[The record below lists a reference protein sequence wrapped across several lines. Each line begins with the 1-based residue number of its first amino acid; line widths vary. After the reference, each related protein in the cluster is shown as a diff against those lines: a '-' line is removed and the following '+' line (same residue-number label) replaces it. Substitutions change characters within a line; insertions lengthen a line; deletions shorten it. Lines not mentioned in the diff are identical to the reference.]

1 MTSAIEV
8 TPHTVLVVEDH
19 PFQRRLLARLLTALG
34 VVRVIEAEDGAQ
46 ALELLD
52 AATEPIDLVIT
63 DLDMPNVDGMALM
76 RQIGERAPQAD
87 IVVLSS
93 VDRDLL
99 SAVQWLAREQRIA
112 LLAVLEKPLTAP
124 ALRAALRRP
133 ACSARL
139 ARPPP
144 LPVLSVGEIAAGIA
158 AGQFE
163 SFLQPKVLLSN
174 GRLAGGEALAR
185 WRHPTLG
192 WVPPAAFIDTIE
204 HSPLVEPFS
213 LAIVESAA
221 WAVRWL
227 HESGL
232 PGHIAINASPAW
244 LDQPSMADRLSQA
257 VSRLGLPVERVAIE
271 VTESVA
277 NSNLAAALE
286 NLARLRLRGFTLSVD
301 DFGTGFSSLG
311 RLVSSPFRELKF
323 DRSFIT
329 GIEPGTPRWMV
340 VEAVIALAHKLG
352 LQTVAEGIETQAEWQ
367 LLKNAGCEYAQGY
380 FIAKPMARDD
390 FLVWAHSRR
399 AGERAAAA
407 AIELSRA

>member
-1 MTSAIEV
+1 MMVARDT

-19 PFQRRLLARLLTALG
+19 PFQRRLLARVLAALG
-34 VVRVIEAEDGAQ
+34 VARVIEAEDGAQ
-46 ALELLD
+46 ALALLD
-52 AATEPIDLVIT
+52 AASEPIDLVVT
-63 DLDMPNVDGMALM
+63 DLDMPNMDGMALM
-76 RQIGERAPQAD
+76 RQIGERAPHAD

-99 SAVQWLAREQRIA
+99 SAVQWLAREQRIP

-133 ACSARL
+133 ARAPRAARSA
-139 ARPPP
+139 AQ
-144 LPVLSVGEIAAGIA
+144 PVLSIDDIAAGIA
-158 AGQFE
+158 DGQFE
-163 SFLQPKVLLSN
+163 AFVQPKVLLAD
-174 GRLAGGEALAR
+174 GQLAGGEALAR
-185 WRHPTLG
+185 WRHPQLG
-192 WVPPAAFIDTIE
+192 YVLPSAFVEAIE

-221 WAVRWL
+221 WAARWL
-227 HESGL
+227 HQSGL

-244 LDQPSMADRLSQA
+244 LDQPAMADRLSQT
-257 VSRLGLPVERVAIE
+257 VNRLGLPVERLAIE

-352 LQTVAEGIETQAEWQ
+352 LQTVAEGIETHAEWQ
-367 LLKNAGCEYAQGY
+367 LLKDAGCEYAQGY

-390 FLVWAHSRR
+390 FLAWAR
-399 AGERAAAA
+399 ARQARGREAAAG
-407 AIELSRA
+407 

>member
-1 MTSAIEV
+1 MTSAEAVI
-8 TPHTVLVVEDH
+8 PHTVLVVEDH
-19 PFQRRLLARLLTALG
+19 PFQRRLLARMLTALG
-34 VVRVIEAEDGAQ
+34 VARVIEAEDGAQ

-52 AATEPIDLVIT
+52 AATETVDLVIT

-76 RQIGERAPQAD
+76 RQIGQHAPQAD

-99 SAVQWLAREQRIA
+99 SAVQWLAREQRLA
-112 LLAVLEKPLTAP
+112 LLAVLAKPLTAP

-133 ACSARL
+133 TARAGL
-139 ARPPP
+139 SRPAA
-144 LPVLSVGEIAAGIA
+144 LPVLSIDDIAAGIA
-158 AGQFE
+158 GRQFE
-163 SFLQPKVLLSN
+163 AFLQPKVLLAD

-185 WRHPTLG
+185 WRHPQLG
-192 WVPPAAFIDTIE
+192 VVPPVAFIDTIE
-204 HSPLVEPFS
+204 HSDLVEPFS

-232 PGHIAINASPAW
+232 PGQIAINASPAW
-244 LDQPSMADRLSQA
+244 LDQPAMADRLSQA
-257 VSRLGLPVERVAIE
+257 VGRLGLPVERLAIE

-352 LQTVAEGIETQAEWQ
+352 LQTVAEGIETHAEWQ
-367 LLKNAGCEYAQGY
+367 LLKDAGCEYAQGY
-380 FIAKPMARDD
+380 YIAKPMARDD
-390 FLVWAHSRR
+390 FMAWAR
-399 AGERAAAA
+399 ARQASERAAAA
-407 AIELSRA
+407 TPELSRA

>member
-1 MTSAIEV
+1 MTSAEAVI
-8 TPHTVLVVEDH
+8 PHTVLVVEDH
-19 PFQRRLLARLLTALG
+19 PFQRRLLARMLTALG
-34 VVRVIEAEDGAQ
+34 VARVIEAEDGAQ

-52 AATEPIDLVIT
+52 AATEPVDLVIT

-76 RQIGERAPQAD
+76 RQIGQHAPQAD

-99 SAVQWLAREQRIA
+99 SAVQWLAREQRLA
-112 LLAVLEKPLTAP
+112 LLAVLAKPLTAP

-133 ACSARL
+133 TARAGL
-139 ARPPP
+139 SRPAA
-144 LPVLSVGEIAAGIA
+144 LPVLSIDDIAAGIA
-158 AGQFE
+158 GRQFE
-163 SFLQPKVLLSN
+163 AFLQPKVLLAD

-185 WRHPTLG
+185 WRHPQLG
-192 WVPPAAFIDTIE
+192 VVPPVAFIDTIE
-204 HSPLVEPFS
+204 HSDLVEPFS

-232 PGHIAINASPAW
+232 PGQIAINASPAW
-244 LDQPSMADRLSQA
+244 LDQPAMADRLSQA
-257 VSRLGLPVERVAIE
+257 VGRLGLPVERLAIE

-352 LQTVAEGIETQAEWQ
+352 LQTVAEGIETHAEWQ
-367 LLKNAGCEYAQGY
+367 LLKDAGCEYAQGY
-380 FIAKPMARDD
+380 YIAKPMARDD
-390 FLVWAHSRR
+390 FMAWAR
-399 AGERAAAA
+399 ARQASERAAVATP
-407 AIELSRA
+407 ELSRA